1 MKICYFGNFNPNY
14 SRNRVIIRGLKEN
27 GVEILFANTSLRG
40 WRGLADLGKKY
51 FSLKS
56 RFDAVLVGYSDSRF
70 MVPFIKLISD
80 KKIIW
85 DAFYSIYDSW
95 VFDRKLVKPGSL
107 KARYY
112 WLSDWLSCKL
122 ADKILLD
129 TNANIEYFKET
140 FNVDVSKFTR
150 VFVGTDDNIFKP
162 ELIIKNNEK
171 FIVHFHGNFIPL
183 QGIEYIIKAAGILI
197 DDSIHFQII
206 GQGQEYKKIKKIAE
220 DLYLKNITW
229 TDRVDYKELP
239 NYINR
244 ADICLGGFGDT
255 HKAKTVSM
263 NKLFEYL
270 ACGKAIITGDSLA
283 SREILTDGDTAIL
296 CPRANPGEIANKII
310 QLKIDSVLLR
320 KLSLNARKLFEERYV
335 PKIITGELLKELKNV

>member
-162 ELIIKNNEK
+162 ELIIENNEK
-171 FIVHFHGNFIPL
+171 FIVHFHGYFIPASAL
-183 QGIEYIIKAAGILI
+183 SVKTSFPKSI
-197 DDSIHFQII
+197 DAKTYRIQSTSDVIPYTGFHTYMSSIMFRPPFSKEKSMI
-206 GQGQEYKKIKKIAE
+206 
-220 DLYLKNITW
+220 DLYEEQSYDKLKKNTC
-229 TDRVDYKELP
+229 DYSHLMGGCCQ
-239 NYINR
+239 YI
-244 ADICLGGFGDT
+244 C
-255 HKAKTVSM
+255 
-263 NKLFEYL
+263 
-270 ACGKAIITGDSLA
+270 
-283 SREILTDGDTAIL
+283 
-296 CPRANPGEIANKII
+296 CPGI
-310 QLKIDSVLLR
+310 
-320 KLSLNARKLFEERYV
+320 
-335 PKIITGELLKELKNV
+335 